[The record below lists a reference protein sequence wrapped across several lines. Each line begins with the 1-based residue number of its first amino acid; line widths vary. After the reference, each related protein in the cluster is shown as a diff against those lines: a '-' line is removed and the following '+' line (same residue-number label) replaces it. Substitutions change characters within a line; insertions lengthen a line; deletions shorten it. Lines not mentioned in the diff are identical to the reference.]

1 MLDLAAL
8 TDAALGQ
15 TPGRALGP
23 GDRLAIAVSGGPDS
37 MALLWLAHRI
47 WPDRVVA
54 LTVDHGL
61 RGESAAEAAMVAQV
75 CADAGIPHMI
85 LVWEGPKP
93 AQGVP
98 AAARHA
104 RYALLADR
112 CAAQGVPWLLTAH
125 HADDQAETL
134 LMRLA
139 RGSGSAGLAG
149 IRAARPLTDTVTLL
163 RPLLAVRRAELA
175 AVLAASGWP
184 SVDDPSN
191 RDPHYTRTHARALLA
206 ASDWLDVPA
215 VAAAAAHLAEV
226 EAALAWTA
234 DRAWA
239 GRADCTADAILL
251 DLAGLPPELARRLI
265 RRALAALAPE
275 ITPRGPEIARLQARL
290 AAGGTATLAGIKIE
304 SGPVW
309 RFGLAPPSRQKG

>member
-8 TDAALGQ
+8 TDAALGRQ
-15 TPGRALGP
+15 LGP
-23 GDRLAIAVSGGPDS
+23 ADRLAVAVSGGPDS
-37 MALLWLAHRI
+37 MALLWLAQQA
-47 WPDRVVA
+47 WPERVTA

-61 RGESAAEAAMVAQV
+61 RSESAAEAAMVARV
-75 CADAGIPHMI
+75 CADAGIPHTT
-85 LVWEGPKP
+85 LAWDGPKP

-104 RYALLADR
+104 RYALMADR
-112 CAAQGVPWLLTAH
+112 CAAQGVPLLLTAH

-149 IRAARPLTDTVTLL
+149 IRAARPLTDDVTLL

-206 ASDWLDVPA
+206 AADWLDVPA
-215 VAAAAAHLAEV
+215 AAAAAAHLAEV

-239 GRADCTADAILL
+239 GRADCTSTAILL
-251 DLAGLPPELARRLI
+251 DVAGLPPELARRLI

-275 ITPRGPEIARLQARL
+275 NTPRGPEIARLQALL
-290 AAGGTATLAGIKIE
+290 AAGGRATLAGIKIE

-309 RFGLAPPSRQKG
+309 RFRLAPPRRQKG